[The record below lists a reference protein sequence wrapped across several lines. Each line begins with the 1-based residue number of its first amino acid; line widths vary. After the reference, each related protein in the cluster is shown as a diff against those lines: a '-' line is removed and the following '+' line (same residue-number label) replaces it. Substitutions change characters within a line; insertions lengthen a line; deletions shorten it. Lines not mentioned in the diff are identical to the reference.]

1 MSFGQLV
8 IEALH
13 VVAVVVLLGATVA
26 MAAIV
31 VPTIRKDGLS
41 AHAVRAIGRRFA
53 AVVAVSG
60 TTVLL
65 TEVYLTSTQHTIAS
79 LVGTVSGWM
88 VLASIGLWMLLV
100 GLLGVGTGKL
110 AQAVSVGETK
120 AAADRSRRWYESA
133 AVVGLV
139 AVAMT
144 GVL

>member
-88 VLASIGLWMLLV
+88 VLASSDCGCFSLDCWVLGPENLHRQCRLGRQKQQQTEAGDGMRVLQLLDW
-100 GLLGVGTGKL
+100 LPL
-110 AQAVSVGETK
+110 
-120 AAADRSRRWYESA
+120 R
-133 AVVGLV
+133 
-139 AVAMT
+139 
-144 GVL
+144 